1 MDTNVQIF
9 DCPAALKPFRDD
21 VFTGLSKPQKE
32 LPCKYFYD
40 AQGSE
45 LFNAICRVEEYYPTR
60 TETALLKTHGAE
72 IAVLIGAGVYLIEY
86 GCGSL
91 VKTRILLDALK
102 NPDVFVP
109 IDISEEYLIQSARE
123 LADEYEGLDVRPLVA
138 DFTKPV
144 TLPEKALSGGARRV
158 GFFPGSTIGN
168 FDHEAAKMFLKTI
181 ADTLSSGGA
190 LLIGVDL
197 KKDAAILNRAYD
209 DAAGVTAAFNLNIL
223 GRINRELDGG
233 FDLGGFSHK
242 ARYDANIGRVEMHLA
257 SEKEQTVEILGRDFR
272 FRKGETIHT
281 ENSYKYTIDEFSD
294 LAGSAGFLQ
303 TKTWTD
309 DNDLFSIHFLVVE

>member
-1 MDTNVQIF
+1 MDTNAQIL

-45 LFNAICRVEEYYPTR
+45 LFNAICRVDEYYPTR
-60 TETALLKTHGAE
+60 TETALLKMHGAE
-72 IAVLIGAGVYLIEY
+72 IADLIGNSVCLIEY

-109 IDISEEYLIQSARE
+109 IDISEEHLIQSARE

-144 TLPEKALSGGARRV
+144 TLPEKALSSGARRV

-168 FDHEAAKMFLKTI
+168 FDHGAAKMFLKTV
-181 ADTLSSGGA
+181 ADTLGSGGA

-197 KKDAAILNRAYD
+197 KKDAAILTQAYD

-233 FDLGGFSHK
+233 FDLGGFRHE
-242 ARYDANIGRVEMHLA
+242 ARYDADMGRVEMHLA
-257 SEKEQTVEILGRDFR
+257 SKREQTVEILGRDFR

-303 TKTWTD
+303 IKTWTD
-309 DNDLFSIHFLVVE
+309 DSDLFSIHFLVVG

>member
-9 DCPAALKPFRDD
+9 DCPAALKSFRDD

-40 AQGSE
+40 ARGSE
-45 LFNAICRVEEYYPTR
+45 LFNAICRVDEYYPTR

-72 IAVLIGAGVYLIEY
+72 IANLIGAGVCLIEY

-91 VKTRILLDALK
+91 AKTRILLDALK

-109 IDISEEYLIQSARE
+109 IDISEEHLIQSARE

-144 TLPEKALSGGARRV
+144 SLPEKALNGSARRV

-168 FDHEAAKMFLKTI
+168 FDHGAAKMFLKTI
-181 ADTLSSGGA
+181 ADTLGSGGA

-223 GRINRELDGG
+223 GRINRELDGS
-233 FDLGGFSHK
+233 FDLDEFSHE
-242 ARYDANIGRVEMHLA
+242 ARYDAERGRVEMHLA

-281 ENSYKYTIDEFSD
+281 ENSYKYTVDEFSEM
-294 LAGSAGFLQ
+294 AGSAGFIKA
-303 TKTWTD
+303 KTWTD
-309 DNDLFSIHFLVVE
+309 SSNLFSIHFLVVE

>member
-9 DCPAALKPFRDD
+9 DCSAALKPFRDD

-40 AQGSE
+40 ARGSE
-45 LFNAICRVEEYYPTR
+45 LFNAICEVDEYYPTR
-60 TETALLKTHGAE
+60 TETALLETHGAE
-72 IAVLIGAGVYLIEY
+72 IADLIGAGVCLIEY

-102 NPDVFVP
+102 HPNVFVP
-109 IDISEEYLIQSARE
+109 IDISEEHLIQSARE
-123 LADEYEGLDVRPLVA
+123 LASDYEGLDVRPLVA

-144 TLPEKALSGGARRV
+144 TLPEKVLSGGARRV

-168 FDHEAAKMFLKTI
+168 FDHGAAKMFLKTI
-181 ADTLSSGGA
+181 ADTLGSGGA

-197 KKDAAILNRAYD
+197 KKDAATLNRAYD

-223 GRINRELDGG
+223 CRINRELDGG
-233 FDLGGFSHK
+233 FDLDEFSHE
-242 ARYDANIGRVEMHLA
+242 ARYVAERGRVEMHLA
-257 SEKEQTVEILGRDFR
+257 SEKEQTVEILGRGFR

-281 ENSYKYTIDEFSD
+281 ENSYKYTVDEFSD
-294 LAGSAGFLQ
+294 LAGSVGLIKA
-303 TKTWTD
+303 KTWTD
-309 DNDLFSIHFLVVE
+309 DSDLFSIHFLVVE

>member
-21 VFTGLSKPQKE
+21 VFMGLSKPQKE

-45 LFNAICRVEEYYPTR
+45 LFNAICRVDEYYPTR
-60 TETALLKTHGAE
+60 TEIALLKTHGVE
-72 IAVLIGAGVYLIEY
+72 IADLIGAGVCLIEY

-102 NPDVFVP
+102 NPDAFVP
-109 IDISEEYLIQSARE
+109 IDISEEHLIQSVRE
-123 LADEYEGLDVRPLVA
+123 FADEYEGLDVRPLVT

-168 FDHEAAKMFLKTI
+168 FDHGAAKMFLKTI
-181 ADTLSSGGA
+181 ADTLGSGGA

-233 FDLGGFSHK
+233 FDLGGFRHE
-242 ARYDANIGRVEMHLA
+242 ARYDADIGRVEMHLA